1 MTWRAWLTSSLTGQ
15 VTQSIRLPGQ
25 LRNFWR
31 KAWTSYSL
39 LGTGV
44 DIDEIAF
51 AIESKIG
58 VARRDP
64 IGLGWNDR
72 HDASALERLDQGI
85 GVIGLVG
92 QEGLRFDL
100 FEQRRGLAD
109 IGGLSRRER
118 QGDRIAER
126 IDDGMD
132 LRGQSA
138 SGSADG
144 LVFAFFFWA
153 PALC

>member
-1 MTWRAWLTSSLTGQ
+1 MSSVEPEQYTNQRHGGKERVGELVVAGCNGA
-15 VTQSIRLPGQ
+15 ILFE
-25 LRNFWR
+25 LAE
-31 KAWTSYSL
+31 KSL
-39 LGTGV
+39 
-44 DIDEIAF
+44 DEIAF
-51 AIESKIG
+51 AIEGKIG
-58 VARRDP
+58 VARLTA

-85 GVIGLVG
+85 GVLGLVG
-92 QEGLRFDL
+92 QEGRGLDL
-100 FEQRRGLAD
+100 VEQRRGLAD

-132 LRGQSA
+132 LRGQPA
-138 SGSADG
+138 AGPADG
-144 LVFAFFFWA
+144 LVFAVFFLA